1 MAILLTPRD
10 LLLPAGTEAALE
22 VEVESRW
29 APFVDPARPGVE
41 VEVEGHGRGVSGPD
55 GVARIPLKPLPDG
68 LHRLRVRAGLAEAEA
83 FVRVA
88 PGTSPVLI
96 TDIDHTIADVSSVG
110 FIFKA
115 SGTVRMVAG
124 ARDALAELAPRM
136 SIVYLSARDHIFL
149 PKTRGWLQMNGFPEG
164 PLYLRAGTRFWSC
177 RSKRHKV
184 GRLAPLRA
192 HWKRILA
199 GIGDVRG
206 DMEAYAAH
214 GIPPILIGPA
224 PLDGLPT
231 GTVCTSGWIEIL
243 GILRR
248 QLGVS

>member
-10 LLLPAGTEAALE
+10 LLLPSGAQAALE

-29 APFVDPARPGVE
+29 APFIDPARPGVE
-41 VEVEGHGRGVSGPD
+41 VDVDGHGRGVSGPD

-83 FVRVA
+83 VVRVA
-88 PGTSPVLI
+88 PPASPVLI

-136 SIVYLSARDHIFL
+136 SIVYLSARDHIFV

-177 RSKRHKV
+177 RSRRHKME
-184 GRLAPLRA
+184 RLAPLRA
-192 HWKRILA
+192 QWKDIRA
-199 GIGDVRG
+199 GVGDVRG

-214 GIPPILIGPA
+214 GIPPVLIGGRPI
-224 PLDGLPT
+224 DGLPS
-231 GTVCTSGWIEIL
+231 GTACVKTWIEIL
-243 GILRR
+243 GL
-248 QLGVS
+248 LKE

>member
-1 MAILLTPRD
+1 MALLLTPRD
-10 LLLPAGTEAALE
+10 LLLPTGLEAALE

-29 APFVDPARPGVE
+29 APFIDFARAGAE
-41 VEVEGHGRGVSGPD
+41 VEVEGHGRGVSGKD

-83 FVRVA
+83 YVRVSP
-88 PGTSPVLI
+88 PGAPVLI

-136 SIVYLSARDHIFL
+136 SIVYLSARDHIFV

-164 PLYLRAGTRFWSC
+164 PLYLRAGTRFWHC
-177 RSKRHKV
+177 RSKRHKL

-192 HWKRILA
+192 AWKDIRA
-199 GIGDVRG
+199 GVGDVRG

-214 GIPPILIGPA
+214 GIPPILIGPRQ
-224 PLDGLPT
+224 LEGLPA
-231 GTVCTSGWIEIL
+231 GTRWVPGWSEIL
-243 GILRR
+243 KL
-248 QLGVS
+248 LA